1 MRSIDSGH
9 ERSLDDSPT
18 VSVRTS
24 ADPWDIDRSLAR
36 AEKEVY
42 TRLLIEG
49 IMIPLGH
56 LARTL
61 VMYTELKIEQV
72 LQAIYRFLQ
81 DTDVFTTEDVL

>member
-9 ERSLDDSPT
+9 ERSLDDSPA

-24 ADPWDIDRSLAR
+24 PDPRDIDRSLAR

-56 LARTL
+56 LALTL
-61 VMYTELKIEQV
+61 VMCSLKRWMVNRKDMES
-72 LQAIYRFLQ
+72 
-81 DTDVFTTEDVL
+81 